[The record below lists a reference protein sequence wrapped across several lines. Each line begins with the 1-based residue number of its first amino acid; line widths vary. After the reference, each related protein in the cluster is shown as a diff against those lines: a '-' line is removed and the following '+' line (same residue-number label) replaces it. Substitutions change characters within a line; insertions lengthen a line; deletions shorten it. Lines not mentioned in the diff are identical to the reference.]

1 MTESPLFNLNT
12 TRRIVLASSS
22 PRRKELLAG
31 LGITF
36 DVKTLT
42 VDEQFPASLAAEK
55 VAGFLA
61 DKKADAYAPCIQQ
74 GEIYITADTVV
85 IVDGTVLNKPEN
97 RGDAQRMLR
106 SLSGKPHTVMTG
118 VAILDNRKR
127 ILLEDRATVYFGTLT
142 DAEISYYIDRFAPL
156 DKAGAYGIQEW
167 IGYIGVEKIE
177 GSFYTVMGLPVHLI
191 YKTLK
196 NWQPI
201 Q

>member
-1 MTESPLFNLNT
+1 MIESPLFNLNT
-12 TRRIVLASSS
+12 SHRIVLASNS

-31 LGITF
+31 LGIAF
-36 DVKTLT
+36 DVKTLD
-42 VDEQFPASLAAEK
+42 VDEQFPASVEAEK

-61 DKKADAYAPCIQQ
+61 NKKGDAYKRHIQQ

-97 RGDAQRMLR
+97 STDARAMLQ
-106 SLSGKPHTVMTG
+106 SLSGKPHTVITG
-118 VAILDNRKR
+118 VAILDQSRR
-127 ILLEDRATVYFGTLT
+127 TLLEDRATVHFTALT
-142 DAEISYYIDRFAPL
+142 DTEIDYYIDHYSPF

-177 GSFYTVMGLPVHLI
+177 GSFYTVMGLPVHLV

-196 NWQPI
+196 NW
-201 Q
+201 